1 MGVNMLL
8 TIGGIILLST
18 FILYAS
24 GLMSDNVK
32 ISSDNEYVITAI
44 GLGQSLIEEA
54 KLKAFDEATAAGTVN
69 AASQLSA
76 ANILGSDNGE
86 TVQNPDTAAANGS
99 ASFAKFD
106 DVDDYNGYVRIVNTP
121 RAENYRV
128 RATVNYASETYPDSV
143 KTIQTFCKRMTVTVT
158 SAYFPQ
164 PVNLYYSFTY

>member
-18 FILYAS
+18 FVLYAS

-54 KLKAFDEATAAGTVN
+54 KLKAYDEATVAGAVTT
-69 AASQLSA
+69 ASQLSA
-76 ANILGSDNGE
+76 PNILGSDSGE
-86 TVQNPDTAAANGS
+86 SIQNPDTAMANGS

-106 DVDDYNGYVRIVNTP
+106 DIDDYNNYIRIVNTP
-121 RAENYRV
+121 RAENYRISS
-128 RATVNYASETYPDSV
+128 TINYASETFPDSS
-143 KTIQTFCKRMTVTVT
+143 KSTQTFCKRMTVTVT

-164 PVNLYYSFTY
+164 PVTLYYSFTY